1 MIDRNERNKI
11 KKTYIAAFL
20 MALAIVALLAG
31 CASNASKRRVGL
43 GISKS
48 PGQKAHLNVSA
59 GRTVGKNDRGYA
71 GASKQVK

>member
-1 MIDRNERNKI
+1 M
-11 KKTYIAAFL
+11 KKSYLVVTLIV
-20 MALAIVALLAG
+20 IVATIFQTG

-43 GISKS
+43 GVSKS

-59 GRTVGKNDRGYA
+59 GRTVGKNDRGHV